1 MLTVAYLANQFPS
14 TVEPYVAEEIAEFRN
29 RGIRVVAA
37 TVRTPSDGQEV
48 PEIVLQRVTAGLL
61 GKGFLL
67 CLAKWKRI
75 LPQLTRVAFGGHET
89 AWQRC
94 KALLHTWLGAC
105 YAVRL
110 RDKKVD
116 HIHSHHG
123 YFGSWIAMTAAR
135 LLNVGFS
142 MTLHGSDLLLNGT
155 YLDVKLSN
163 CTFCL
168 TVSEYNRA
176 YILKRFPNLDARKIL
191 VCRLGVEVPE
201 NVEPAAAK
209 SNNDCMRLLA
219 VGRLHR
225 VKNHTFLL
233 KVCRAMLAQGL
244 PFHCRIVGEG
254 TEGAQ
259 LEWLIENWGLRERV
273 VLLGHIPRADLPS
286 LYDEADVVVLTS
298 HSEGIPLVLM
308 EAMARGRIVLAP
320 AITGIPELVKPGE
333 TGLLYQPDSVRDC
346 LAQLQLIA
354 WLTRIPAA
362 GGGEAF
368 SGRSQAG
375 LNLQQIRRCA
385 MQHVQENFERKKNL
399 RVFGDRFVERISTNC
414 PSRTDANFILQQI

>member
-14 TVEPYVAEEIAEFRN
+14 SVEPYVEEEIAELRN
-29 RGIRVVAA
+29 RGIRVIAG
-37 TVRTPSDGQEV
+37 TVRTPKHGDEV
-48 PEIVLQRVTAGLL
+48 PEIVLQSITAGLL
-61 GKGFLL
+61 GKAFLL
-67 CLAKWKRI
+67 CLLNWKRI
-75 LPQLTRVAFGGHET
+75 LPLLARVAFCGHES

-105 YAVRL
+105 YALAL
-110 RDKKVD
+110 RDKNVD

-176 YILKRFPNLDARKIL
+176 YILKRFPDLDSRKIL
-191 VCRLGVEVPE
+191 VSRLGTEVPE
-201 NVEPAAAK
+201 KFKPAAGK
-209 SNNDCMRLLA
+209 PNDEFIQLLA

-225 VKNHTFLL
+225 VKNYTFLL
-233 KVCRAMLAQGL
+233 KVCRTMLAQGL
-244 PFHCRIVGEG
+244 PFHCRIAGEG
-254 TEGAQ
+254 PERAQ
-259 LEWLIENWGLRERV
+259 LESLIEIWGLQQHV
-273 VLLGHIPRADLPS
+273 VLLGHIPRGDLPS

-298 HSEGIPLVLM
+298 HSEGIPLALM

-320 AITGIPELVKPGE
+320 AITGIPELVKPRE
-333 TGLLYQPDSVRDC
+333 TGLLYKPGSVRDC
-346 LAQLQLIA
+346 LAQLQCIA
-354 WLTRIPAA
+354 SLGKSPAA
-362 GGGEAF
+362 GEGESF
-368 SGRSQAG
+368 PGRSPAG
-375 LNLQQIRRCA
+375 LNLRQIRGRA
-385 MQHVQENFERKKNL
+385 MRHVRENFERKKNL
-399 RVFGDRFVERISTNC
+399 RAFGDRFVERISTNY
-414 PSRTDANFILQQI
+414 PSRDDADLILQQI

>member
-1 MLTVAYLANQFPS
+1 VLTVAYLANQFPS
-14 TVEPYVAEEIAEFRN
+14 NVEPYVAEEIAELRN
-29 RGIRVVAA
+29 RGIRIVAA
-37 TVRTPSDGQEV
+37 TVRTPKDGQEV
-48 PEIVLQRVTAGLL
+48 PEIVLQRITAGLL
-61 GKGFLL
+61 GKAFLL
-67 CLAKWKRI
+67 CLANCKRI
-75 LPQLTRVAFGGHET
+75 LPLLTRVAFCGHET

-105 YAVRL
+105 YAVTL
-110 RDKKVD
+110 RDKNVD

-123 YFGSWIAMTAAR
+123 YFGSWIAMTAAH
-135 LLNVGFS
+135 LLNIGFS

-163 CTFCL
+163 CKFCL

-176 YILKRFPNLDARKIL
+176 YILKGFPNLNSRKVL
-191 VCRLGVEVPE
+191 VSRLGVEVPE
-201 NVEPAAAK
+201 NFEPAAAK
-209 SNNDCMRLLA
+209 SNNGCMQVLA

-225 VKNHTFLL
+225 VKNYAFLL

-254 TEGAQ
+254 PERAQ
-259 LEWLIENWGLRERV
+259 LESLIESWSLQQHV
-273 VLLGHIPRADLPS
+273 VLLGPTPRGDLPS

-333 TGLLYQPDSVRDC
+333 TGLLYKPGSVPDC
-346 LAQLQLIA
+346 LAQLQCIA
-354 WLTRIPAA
+354 SLARSPAA
-362 GGGEAF
+362 AEGESF
-368 SGRSQAG
+368 PGRSQAG
-375 LNLQQIRRCA
+375 VDLQQIRRRA
-385 MQHVQENFERKKNL
+385 MQHVRENFERKKNL
-399 RVFGDRFVERISTNC
+399 RVFGDRFVERMSTNY
-414 PSRTDANFILQQI
+414 PGRADANFILQQI

>member
-1 MLTVAYLANQFPS
+1 MTVAYLANQFPS
-14 TVEPYVAEEIAEFRN
+14 NVEPYVAEEIAELRS
-29 RGIRVVAA
+29 RGIRIVAA
-37 TVRTPSDGQEV
+37 TVRTPKDGQEV
-48 PEIVLQRVTAGLL
+48 PEIVLQHITAGLV
-61 GKGFLL
+61 GEAFLL
-67 CLAKWKRI
+67 CLANWKRI
-75 LPQLTRVAFGGHET
+75 LPLLTRVVFCGHET

-105 YAVRL
+105 YAL
-110 RDKKVD
+110 ALGDKSVD
-116 HIHSHHG
+116 HIHAHHG
-123 YFGSWIAMTAAR
+123 YFGSWIAMSAAR

-176 YILKRFPNLDARKIL
+176 YTLKRFPDLDSRKIL
-191 VCRLGVEVPE
+191 VSRLGVEVPE
-201 NVEPAAAK
+201 NFEPAAAK
-209 SNNDCMRLLA
+209 SNNHCLQVLA

-225 VKNHTFLL
+225 VKNYTFLL
-233 KVCRAMLAQGL
+233 KVCRAMLARGL
-244 PFHCRIVGEG
+244 PFHCRIAGEG
-254 TEGAQ
+254 PERRQ
-259 LEWLIENWGLRERV
+259 LELLIERWGLQESV
-273 VLLGHIPRADLPS
+273 LLLGHIPRGDLPS

-333 TGLLYQPDSVRDC
+333 TGLLYKPGSVGDC
-346 LAQLQLIA
+346 LAQLQFIA
-354 WLTRIPAA
+354 SRAKNLAA
-362 GGGEAF
+362 SEGDSF
-368 SGRSQAG
+368 PGRSQAG

-385 MQHVQENFERKKNL
+385 MRHVRENFERNKNL
-399 RVFGDRFVERISTNC
+399 QVFGDRFVERISTNY